1 MKISDYLTNKD
12 VKISEKDFDI
22 EKLEADIRKGYVKET
37 DVESQIESRKKTWE
51 AESNKAYNDLKT
63 QYDGLKTSYDDT
75 VGNLNKANQ
84 ELASERLKTTMMSHG
99 FKKEQFEEVAKLR
112 SSLFADEK
120 DLPVNPLTDKPKDAV
135 CHKCGSSNFIPESDV
150 MDTWA
155 TSSLTPQICTDIV
168 TGKGL
173 SDDMIPMN
181 LRPNA
186 HDNIRVWDFYTVVK
200 SLYHFGKLPW
210 NDVMISGY
218 VTSADGTK
226 LSKKSGNNKN
236 SPQDIIAQYSA
247 DVTRYWANN
256 LSLGKDSCF

>member
-120 DLPVNPLTDKPKDAV
+120 DDEKA
-135 CHKCGSSNFIPESDV
+135 
-150 MDTWA
+150 
-155 TSSLTPQICTDIV
+155 
-168 TGKGL
+168 
-173 SDDMIPMN
+173 
-181 LRPNA
+181 
-186 HDNIRVWDFYTVVK
+186 
-200 SLYHFGKLPW
+200 
-210 NDVMISGY
+210 ISGI
-218 VTSADGTK
+218 AEKFKGTYFPTQTLK
-226 LSKKSGNNKN
+226 TDEGPLKSKGGTAASEIKVDRNTPIKN
-236 SPQDIIAQYSA
+236 LFIS
-247 DVTRYWANN
+247 
-256 LSLGKDSCF
+256 K